1 LNDYTHTPVLLEEVL
16 TGLNLRP
23 NGFYVDCTFG
33 RGGHSRAILNSL
45 NGHGHLLIID
55 KDLTAIEHANRLFAN
70 DPRVTCIH
78 GSYTKLRGTVDTLKM
93 LGMIDGVLLDLGVS
107 SPQLENPDYGF
118 SFARDGRLDMRMNA
132 TVGMS
137 AAEWINTAP
146 RDEIEQVIR
155 VYGEE
160 RYAKRITRAIIH
172 SREQENILNT
182 LQLANIVS
190 SAVPTKERN
199 KHPATRTFLAI
210 RIYINNELDELRS
223 VLSQIQEVLRP
234 GGRLVV
240 ISFHSLE
247 DRIVKQ
253 YMRSASKG
261 DDYPPEIPFLAR
273 EISPWLLVIN
283 KVIKPNAAE
292 IIRNPRARSAVMR
305 VGEKRAA

>member
-1 LNDYTHTPVLLEEVL
+1 M
-16 TGLNLRP
+16 
-23 NGFYVDCTFG
+23 
-33 RGGHSRAILNSL
+33 
-45 NGHGHLLIID
+45 D
-55 KDLTAIEHANRLFAN
+55 KDLKAIEHANHLFTN
-70 DPRVTCIH
+70 DPRVTCMH
-78 GSYTKLRGTVDTLKM
+78 GSFTKLSETVDRLKL
-93 LGMIDGVLLDLGVS
+93 LGTIDGVLLDLGVS

-118 SFARDGRLDMRMNA
+118 SFARDGKLDMRMNA
-132 TVGMS
+132 TVGMT
-137 AAEWINTAP
+137 AAEWIKTAP
-146 RDEIEQVIR
+146 QEEIERVLR

-160 RYAKRITRAIIH
+160 RYAKRIARAIIH
-172 SREQENILNT
+172 TREQESISNT

-223 VLSQIQEVLRP
+223 VLSQIREVLRP

-261 DDYPPEIPFLAR
+261 DDYPPEIPFLAW
-273 EISPWLLVIN
+273 EVAPWFRVIN
-283 KVIKPNAAE
+283 KAIKPKAAE
-292 IIRNPRARSAVMR
+292 ISRNPRARSAVMR
-305 VGEKRAA
+305 VGEKLAA